1 LAHQALNRFIKPE
14 NYMPNLVMV
23 MPYLAYIAKAQ
34 GEGFRVSAIWDPA
47 VAGRLYGAR
56 APAYLRDVEA
66 LADDFRLVD
75 FTDCAAYAGAIRAAV
90 REFDAD
96 HVWHVGGEDTMMLAY
111 EVADELGKA
120 VNTPQ
125 SVALLNDKLAMRTLL
140 RDKGISS
147 VRFAAAERWQD
158 VSALLAD
165 FTLPVVVKPAT
176 LSGSR
181 GTFLLTD
188 PDELPAWG
196 EMLACYDYDG
206 PLLIEE
212 YLRGQEFSVETL
224 TVRGKHHVIG
234 VTRKLLGP
242 LPHFVEFGHLFPEP
256 PTAGTRQVAALA
268 VDLLDVAGYQCGPAH
283 TEVIL
288 TADGPRIVESQAR
301 LGGDK
306 IPEIIQL
313 ALGFDMKRGVFAALA
328 GRAPRLGPARSV
340 GHIAYLSLP
349 SGILRSVSGLDAVRG
364 LPFVDTLS
372 FPFSAGDMIP
382 ATVNS
387 KTRHGFVILTGEDA
401 AQVLARADQV
411 RDMVN
416 AVVDAPRSARPVVAR

>member
-1 LAHQALNRFIKPE
+1 
-14 NYMPNLVMV
+14 MPNLVMV
-23 MPYLAYIAKAQ
+23 MPYRAYIGKAQ
-34 GEGFRVSAIWDPA
+34 GEGFRISAIWDPA
-47 VAGRLYGAR
+47 VADRLYGAQASR
-56 APAYLRDVEA
+56 YLQDVKA
-66 LADDFRLVD
+66 LADDFRLAD
-75 FTDCAAYAGAIRAAV
+75 FTDRAAYAGAIRAAV

-120 VNTPQ
+120 VNTPR
-125 SVALLNDKLAMRTLL
+125 SVALLNDKLAMRRLL

-147 VRFAAAERWQD
+147 VQFAAAERWQD
-158 VSALLAD
+158 VAALLAD

-188 PDELPAWG
+188 PADLPAWG
-196 EMLACYDYDG
+196 DVLASYHYDG

-224 TVRGKHHVIG
+224 TVRGEHHVIG

-256 PTAGTRQVAALA
+256 HTARTRQVAALA
-268 VDLLDVAGYQCGPAH
+268 VELLDVAGYRCGPAH
-283 TEVIL
+283 TEVTL

-313 ALGFDMKRGVFAALA
+313 ARGFDMKRGMFAALA
-328 GRAPRLGPARSV
+328 GQPPRLGQAKSV

-349 SGILRSVSGLDAVRG
+349 NGILRSVSGLDAVRA

-372 FPFSAGDMIP
+372 FPFSAGDVIP

-387 KTRHGFVILTGEDA
+387 KTRHGFVVLTGGDA
-401 AQVLARADQV
+401 GQARARADQV
-411 RDMVN
+411 REMVK
-416 AVVDAPRSARPVVAR
+416 AEVDAAVPAGQVVAR